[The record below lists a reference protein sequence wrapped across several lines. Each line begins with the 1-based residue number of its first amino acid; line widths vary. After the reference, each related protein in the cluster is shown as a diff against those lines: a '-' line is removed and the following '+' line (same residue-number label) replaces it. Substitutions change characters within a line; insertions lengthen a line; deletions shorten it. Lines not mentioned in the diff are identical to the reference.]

1 MTRDEIKTLGFEEL
15 EKRALE
21 IAEELAN
28 DETPKETVEE
38 RNDELNAIE
47 ERKLELNKEVEE
59 RKKAVEDVL
68 EGKGKEI
75 EPIIE
80 ETRTMTNKEVRNTT
94 EYLEAFANYIKTGD
108 DTECR
113 AILTENVEG
122 GILPVPEIAERT
134 IRQAWEN
141 DEVFA
146 RVTKTFVKGNLRI
159 GFELSATDAEIHV
172 EGSGKSVSEEELTLG
187 IVRMVPQT
195 IKKWITFSTEA
206 AAMGA
211 EDFIRYIYDELT
223 YKIIQKAADEVI
235 KAIQDAPAD
244 STADAVGVAKVE
256 GEVTPAN
263 ILAAMALLG
272 DNARN
277 NVIVASG
284 ATIAAV
290 QTAALEGNFAY
301 DPFFGLTVIKKDGV
315 EGAIIGDLGGVQ
327 ANLPEGDGVRFVYD
341 EFSLAE
347 EDMIKL
353 VGRLYAAIAVVGPKM
368 LVTIGS
374 GSQSE

>member
-1 MTRDEIKTLGFEEL
+1 MTREEIMTLGFEEL
-15 EKRALE
+15 ETRASE
-21 IAEELAN
+21 IAA
-28 DETPKETVEE
+28 ETAEADAETIEKL
-38 RNDELNAIE
+38 NDELEAIE
-47 ERKLELNKEVEE
+47 ERKLGLNREVEE
-59 RKKAVEDVL
+59 RKQTIEEVL
-68 EGKGKEI
+68 EGKGTEI

-80 ETRTMTNKEVRNTT
+80 ERKVMTNKEVRNTK
-94 EYLEAFANYIKTGD
+94 EYVEAYANYIKTGD

-122 GILPVPEIAERT
+122 GILPVPEIAEST
-134 IRQAWEN
+134 VRQAWEN
-141 DEVFA
+141 DEVFS
-146 RVTKTFVKGNLRI
+146 RVTKTFVRGNLRI
-159 GFELSATDAEIHV
+159 GFEVSATDAGIHV
-172 EGSGKSVSEEELTLG
+172 EGSGKSVEEEEIILG

-235 KAIQDAPAD
+235 KAIQDAPAE
-244 STADAVGVAKVE
+244 STTEAVGVAKVE
-256 GEVTPAN
+256 GDVTAEN
-263 ILAAMALLG
+263 ILAAIALLG

-277 NVIVASG
+277 NVLVANG
-284 ATIAAV
+284 TTIAAV
-290 QTAALEGNFAY
+290 RAEALKANFAF

-315 EGAIIGDLGGVQ
+315 EGAIVGDLAGVQ
-327 ANLPEGDGVRFVYD
+327 ANLPEGDGVKFVYD

-368 LVTIGS
+368 LAVIGGGS
-374 GSQSE
+374 GSE

>member
-1 MTRDEIKTLGFEEL
+1 
-15 EKRALE
+15 
-21 IAEELAN
+21 
-28 DETPKETVEE
+28 
-38 RNDELNAIE
+38 
-47 ERKLELNKEVEE
+47 
-59 RKKAVEDVL
+59 
-68 EGKGKEI
+68 
-75 EPIIE
+75 
-80 ETRTMTNKEVRNTT
+80 MTNKEVRNTK
-94 EYLEAFANYIKTGD
+94 EYVEAYANYIKTGD

-122 GILPVPEIAERT
+122 GILPVPEIAEST
-134 IRQAWEN
+134 VRQAWEN
-141 DEVFA
+141 DEVFS
-146 RVTKTFVKGNLRI
+146 RVTKTFVRGNLRI
-159 GFELSATDAEIHV
+159 GFEVSATDAGIHV
-172 EGSGKSVSEEELTLG
+172 EGSGKSVEEEEIILG

-235 KAIQDAPAD
+235 KAIQDAPAE
-244 STADAVGVAKVE
+244 STTEAVGVAKVE
-256 GEVTPAN
+256 GDVTAEN
-263 ILAAMALLG
+263 ILAAIALLG

-277 NVIVASG
+277 NVLVANG
-284 ATIAAV
+284 TTIAAV
-290 QTAALEGNFAY
+290 RAEALKANFAF

-315 EGAIIGDLGGVQ
+315 EGAIVGDLAGVQ
-327 ANLPEGDGVRFVYD
+327 ANLPEGDGVKFVYD

-368 LVTIGS
+368 LAVIGGGS
-374 GSQSE
+374 GSE